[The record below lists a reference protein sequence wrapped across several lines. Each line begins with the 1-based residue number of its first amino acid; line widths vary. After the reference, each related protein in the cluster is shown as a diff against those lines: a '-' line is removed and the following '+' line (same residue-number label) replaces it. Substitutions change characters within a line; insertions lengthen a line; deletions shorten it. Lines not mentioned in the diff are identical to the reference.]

1 MRRRWAAAA
10 LLAAALGT
18 PGAATAQRAGA
29 NPALVET
36 GRFLATAGDCAG
48 CHGTSLAGGDPVASP
63 IGKIY
68 ASNITPDA
76 GTGIGSWTLGQFTTL
91 MRRGRAPGRH
101 IFPAM
106 PYTSYTGLGDG
117 QIAALY
123 SYLQLAVAPVR
134 NVPPETRLPFPFV
147 RPAMIAWN
155 ALFLDEGH
163 PIGAPAVTDARA
175 LRGQVFVEALGHC
188 TACHTPRGQLMQP
201 LSGRHL
207 GGGMV
212 NGWWA
217 PNISPGEG
225 GIGDWSDERLAAF
238 LRTGHTDSAVAAG
251 EMGTVVSRS
260 LSKLPPEAIGDIVA
274 YLRAI
279 PPVASATGDSV
290 PRPSG
295 RFVPAASRAGGP
307 GDVPDP
313 VAARGWQGMLAHD
326 ALDGGALYQA
336 ACAACHGMAGQ
347 GSAGLAH
354 PSLLLVGGV
363 TARQGSTLVQVIA
376 HGVNRTVDGRIAL
389 MPGFRGALTDAQI
402 AALASYV
409 RATFGGDPQALDAG
423 RVSAIL
429 DGSLDTPWLIRNATW
444 LAVAGFAIAAMIA
457 LLAVIVIW
465 AVLCRGRRRGP
476 RLA

>member
-1 MRRRWAAAA
+1 MRRQWAAAA
-10 LLAAALGT
+10 LLAAALGA
-18 PGAATAQRAGA
+18 PGAATAQGAGA
-29 NPALVET
+29 DPALVET
-36 GRFLATAGDCAG
+36 GRSLATAGDCAG

-76 GTGIGSWTLGQFTTL
+76 GTGIGGWTLGQFTTL
-91 MRRGRAPGRH
+91 MRQGRAPGGH
-101 IFPAM
+101 VFPAM
-106 PYTSYTGLGDG
+106 PYTSYTGLSDG

-123 SYLQLAVAPVR
+123 SYLKLGVAPVR
-134 NVPPETRLPFPFV
+134 NVPQETRLPFPFV

-155 ALFLDEGH
+155 ALFLEEGH
-163 PIGAPAVTDARA
+163 PIGAPTVTDGRA
-175 LRGQVFVEALGHC
+175 LRGQVLVETLGHC

-217 PNISPGEG
+217 PNITPGEG
-225 GIGDWSDERLAAF
+225 GTGDWSDERLATF
-238 LRTGHTDSAVAAG
+238 FRTGHTDVAVAAG

-260 LSKLPPEAIGDIVA
+260 LSKLSPEAIGDIVA

-279 PPVASATGDSV
+279 PPVASAPGDSV
-290 PRPSG
+290 SRPRD
-295 RFVPAASRAGGP
+295 RFVPAAARAGGSVA
-307 GDVPDP
+307 VPDP

-326 ALDGGALYQA
+326 ALDGGVLYQA
-336 ACAACHGMAGQ
+336 ACASCHGMAGQ

-354 PSLLLVGGV
+354 PSLRLVNGV

-376 HGVNRTVDGRIAL
+376 HGVNRTVDGRTVL

-423 RVSAIL
+423 QVSTIL
-429 DGSLDTPWLIRNATW
+429 NGSLDTPWLIRNATW

-457 LLAVIVIW
+457 LLSVIW
-465 AVLCRGRRRGP
+465 AVLRRGRRRGP